1 MFEAI
6 IFIELFGPQ
15 PLEKYCNALA
25 NSKNIKD
32 RYAVAVVRRSTVV
45 GHIPHKIAAA
55 SALFLARNYL
65 L

>member
-45 GHIPHKIAAA
+45 GYIPRKIVAA